1 MEKIWTYWER
11 APGLQAF
18 TQGAI
23 RKLAAVGCRVSATE
37 HEASA
42 RQLGGTKQCRGCSA
56 SIPAAPAGPGAGGTQ
71 PRLEGHEPGC
81 CVRGCGL
88 AAGRGAPYPPAL
100 SSPRQRPSQHRSCRL
115 ASTSPWQPP
124 SLKLANSRDKA
135 ENT

>member
-23 RKLAAVGCRVSATE
+23 RRRAAVGCRVAATE

-42 RQLGGTKQCRGCSA
+42 RQLGGTKRCQGCSA
-56 SIPAAPAGPGAGGTQ
+56 SIPAAPAGLGAGGTQ

-81 CVRGCGL
+81 VRGCGL
-88 AAGRGAPYPPAL
+88 AAGRGARTPLLCPPPV
-100 SSPRQRPSQHRSCRL
+100 SVP
-115 ASTSPWQPP
+115 ASIDPAACFHIAMATAQSEI
-124 SLKLANSRDKA
+124 S
-135 ENT
+135 